1 MLFINKKFFFINNLK
16 HRILDNNYLFFF
28 NSKINNLNYNSI
40 DIKMLQANNLKKI
53 NFNNNNFLLKNI
65 KLLLLKNLD
74 KKINMKDINFISFLG
89 YFINNN
95 YKNKLFNYNLFFSN
109 NYKLF
114 IFIIYININIIKFIL
129 F

>member
-16 HRILDNNYLFFF
+16 HSILDNNYLFFF

-53 NFNNNNFLLKNI
+53 NFNNNNFLLKNK

>member
-16 HRILDNNYLFFF
+16 HSVLNNNYLFFF
-28 NSKINNLNYNSI
+28 NNKINDLNYNSI
-40 DIKMLQANNLKKI
+40 DIKTLQANNLKKL
-53 NFNNNNFLLKNI
+53 NFSNNNFFSKNI

-95 YKNKLFNYNLFFSN
+95 YKNKLFNYNLFYVN

-114 IFIIYININIIKFIL
+114 IFIIYLNIKNIKFIL